1 MSLLDV
7 IGPVMV
13 GPSSSHTAGACRLA
27 LLARH
32 ALGAEPQRA
41 RFTLHGSFA
50 KTARGH
56 GTDLALVAGTLGA
69 YPDDAMIPRA
79 QDEAVA
85 RGLQVDFAT
94 ADLGDVHPN
103 SVRIVLEHVDAAA
116 REAAAGVAGVGDARI
131 VVTGSS
137 LGGGLVRVFD
147 VDGFRIDFS
156 GSHPTLLIRHLD
168 TPGVIAR
175 VARVIADDDV
185 NIATLVSARRKRG
198 GDAMMSIEI
207 DRPLTQPASAYLEHL
222 RYVTW
227 LRELPEVMQGPD
239 AALPTAEPVD
249 MKGVSVDMKGV
260 SATAEETP

>member
-1 MSLLDV
+1 MGLLDV

-32 ALGAEPQRA
+32 TLSAPPTAA

-50 KTARGH
+50 KTGKGH

-69 YPDDAMIPRA
+69 APDDPVIARA
-79 QDEAVA
+79 FDAAREAGLEVA
-85 RGLQVDFAT
+85 FQVG
-94 ADLGDVHPN
+94 DLGDVHPN
-103 SVRIVLEHVDAAA
+103 TVRIDLESGEERV
-116 REAAAGVAGVGDARI
+116 RVI
-131 VVTGSS
+131 GSS

-156 GSHPTLLIRHLD
+156 GAQHTLLVRHID

-185 NIATLVSARRKRG
+185 NVAALVSARRKRG

-207 DRPLTQPASAYLEHL
+207 DRALSAPALAYLTHL
-222 RYVTW
+222 RFINW
-227 LRELPEVMQGPD
+227 LRLLPEVMHAETD
-239 AALPTAEPVD
+239 EAAA
-249 MKGVSVDMKGV
+249 
-260 SATAEETP
+260 

>member
-79 QDEAVA
+79 LDEAA
-85 RGLQVDFAT
+85 DRGLQVDFAT

-103 SVRIVLEHVDAAA
+103 SVRIVLELLDTAAGA
-116 REAAAGVAGVGDARI
+116 AAAGAAGVGPAGVGDARI

-239 AALPTAEPVD
+239 AARPTADLPDAHPPGAE
-249 MKGVSVDMKGV
+249 
-260 SATAEETP
+260 ATP